1 MVSQTDHS
9 QRSLWRRQE
18 SWWGPLTCWLQ
29 PSIMSDRR
37 ARVASHPAATPTMCP
52 ARYHGHEFMYTSTDS
67 AGLSFDLD

>member
-18 SWWGPLTCWLQ
+18 SWWGPLTCLLQ
-29 PSIMSDRR
+29 PSIMSDRG

-52 ARYHGHEFMYTSTDS
+52 ARYHEFMYTSTDS